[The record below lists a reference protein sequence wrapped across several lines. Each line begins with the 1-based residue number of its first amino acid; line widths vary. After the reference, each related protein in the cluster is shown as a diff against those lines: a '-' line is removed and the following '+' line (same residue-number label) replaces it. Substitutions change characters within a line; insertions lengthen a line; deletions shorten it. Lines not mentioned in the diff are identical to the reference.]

1 MKTLQKL
8 TAFLLALF
16 LVVGMLPPAAH
27 AAENE
32 SIDLNVTYINPVY
45 ADVVSEADLLPWSPS
60 PIATLSE
67 PVYVTTVEEAG
78 EILREQMKE
87 RIESAVVYI
96 QTDKADNTYL
106 EELSYAISDAAV
118 AHTGNP
124 VEGDYLKWQYAGF
137 DASITGSGSGGLYD
151 LCYSYTL
158 TYYTTAEQEAEMDEA
173 VDALLDELDVDDA
186 SDYKKIKAIYDYI
199 CANVAYDHEHKDDS
213 TYTPMF
219 TAYAALINGTAVCQG
234 YANLLYRLALELG
247 VDARLI
253 PGDGGGPH
261 GWNIVELKG
270 QYYNVDSTWDTG
282 KTEYDYFLKC
292 EANFSNHVR
301 YDEWNT
307 ESFHAEYPMAS
318 ADYVP
323 SAADLC
329 THNYEG
335 TADPAATCTENGTM
349 VYTCSNCG
357 DSYSETIPAVG
368 HSYTSMVTAPTCTED
383 GYTTYTCSCGDTYT
397 DDSVDALGHSWDDGV
412 VTKEATEEET
422 GIRTYTC
429 TVCDE
434 IKTEDIPTLEHTHS
448 YTAVVTAPTCTED
461 GYTTYTCS
469 CGDTYTDDPVDAL
482 GHSWDD
488 GVVTKEAT
496 EDETGIRTYTCTV
509 CGAAKEEEIPCEAPS
524 VNVTRVSGDT
534 RYETSFAIAAQLKEV
549 LGIETF
555 DTIIVASGES
565 YPDALSGSYLSTM
578 KNAPILLTNKSMN
591 STVLDYINENLS
603 TGGMVYILGGVNSVS
618 QSFEDSLDEAG
629 IQNKRLSGN
638 TRVETNL
645 AILEEAQVNGDK
657 ILISTAYNYADSL
670 SASASGLPVLL
681 LDTNANKL
689 TDAQKDF
696 LEAHSGCEFYILGG
710 VNTVSEKLTEAV
722 GAYGTVQRVSGDTRE
737 ATSVA
742 VASFV
747 ENPECVVLAYSRNY
761 PDGLCGGVLAY
772 NLKAP
777 VILTNS
783 GMEDLAAEYVKE
795 NSISKGVILGGPNS
809 VTESSV
815 DLIFA
820 AAEEDD
826 EETPTIDTSASYAV
840 PEVVDIVNEYRAEE
854 GLEPLSYY
862 SEGQEVANIR
872 AAEIRVNFSHT
883 RPDGTDS
890 YDYTSQYGLYGE
902 CITGGANN
910 AQDVVDGW
918 MSSDAHRSQ
927 IMADFFTYAVAARN
941 GAGWVILLG

>member
-151 LCYSYTL
+151 LCYSYTI

-349 VYTCSNCG
+349 VYTCSNRG

-412 VTKEATEEET
+412 VTN
-422 GIRTYTC
+422 
-429 TVCDE
+429 
-434 IKTEDIPTLEHTHS
+434 
-448 YTAVVTAPTCTED
+448 
-461 GYTTYTCS
+461 
-469 CGDTYTDDPVDAL
+469 
-482 GHSWDD
+482 
-488 GVVTKEAT
+488 EAT

-603 TGGMVYILGGVNSVS
+603 TGGMVYILGGVNSVP

-783 GMEDLAAEYVKE
+783 GMEDLAAEYVQA
-795 NSISKGVILGGPNS
+795 NGISKGVILGGPNS
-809 VTESSV
+809 VKESSV

-826 EETPTIDTSASYAV
+826 
-840 PEVVDIVNEYRAEE
+840 
-854 GLEPLSYY
+854 
-862 SEGQEVANIR
+862 
-872 AAEIRVNFSHT
+872 
-883 RPDGTDS
+883 
-890 YDYTSQYGLYGE
+890 
-902 CITGGANN
+902 
-910 AQDVVDGW
+910 
-918 MSSDAHRSQ
+918 
-927 IMADFFTYAVAARN
+927 
-941 GAGWVILLG
+941 